1 MRSPRNSKHIV
12 QRSTPPFSISGSALE
27 LVWVFLEPVPNTTVL
42 TLMVFRCFP
51 SCSSVIDHL
60 CYACHWHVFVLVV
73 CILCFASVFKPA
85 ALASCTILLLYHLP
99 LLYYILL
106 WLLHSNCLITL
117 LGWAL
122 HSEYSP
128 GMLFTHNY
136 QDGKKKK
143 TVAKKAMHACMVT
156 KNS

>member
-1 MRSPRNSKHIV
+1 MLLLHSQRFLVAYLAECCCFSGFQDFNSTYLACAVRAIA
-12 QRSTPPFSISGSALE
+12 STSCRDLPPPFSISGSALE

-117 LGWAL
+117 LG
-122 HSEYSP
+122 
-128 GMLFTHNY
+128 
-136 QDGKKKK
+136 
-143 TVAKKAMHACMVT
+143 
-156 KNS
+156 